1 MLGGTIN
8 PRIRLNSPLE
18 VYWIAQ
24 IDWIW
29 TSNPTS
35 FLWILRGDF
44 FFLSWVPRSRQACFL
59 TYFLIHSYTENV
71 VLWAPDFCPL
81 LDSSFY
87 RPLVLFPDPG
97 IFKTIKAGTVGV
109 QNLTI
114 LQQKPTL
121 VLIYFSGQSHF
132 SSFLSFFSHLWEFY
146 HFLPIRQCVWF
157 FF

>member
-1 MLGGTIN
+1 MDSQGRLFLPFLGSKVKTGMF
-8 PRIRLNSPLE
+8 PH
-18 VYWIAQ
+18 
-24 IDWIW
+24 
-29 TSNPTS
+29 
-35 FLWILRGDF
+35 
-44 FFLSWVPRSRQACFL
+44 
-59 TYFLIHSYTENV
+59 FLIHSYTENV

-146 HFLPIRQCVWF
+146 HFLPIHQCVWF
-157 FF
+157 FFNPAFFFLLFSAGGPFRVAKIAFCQK